1 MASKKLKKVLM
12 AGLAGAALA
21 GSAKMKG
28 EALKKGIGSDAVAS
42 GIKEKTGILSRV
54 DDFLKKR
61 VWKLINLCSVLA
73 KWMVLKQVR

>member
-28 EALKKGIGSDAVAS
+28 EALKKELDQ
-42 GIKEKTGILSRV
+42 TL
-54 DDFLKKR
+54 
-61 VWKLINLCSVLA
+61 
-73 KWMVLKQVR
+73 

>member
-1 MASKKLKKVLM
+1 MASKKLKQALM

-42 GIKEKTGILSRV
+42 GIKEKTGIFSRV
-54 DDFLKKR
+54 DDFFKKR
-61 VWKLINLCSVLA
+61 VWKLINLCLVLMV
-73 KWMVLKQVR
+73 WMVLKLVK